1 MKLKNIGLFIAVVAL
16 AMLYFFVNPSE
27 LNILPKCPLYITTGI
42 YCPGCGSQRAT
53 HHFLHFNFKGV
64 LQQNVLYFI
73 GLLFIGYHLIITS
86 LNLFLKKKIYNYVN
100 HPKTPLII
108 IIVIILFWIARN
120 LPFYP
125 FNWLAP
131 N

>member
-1 MKLKNIGLFIAVVAL
+1 MKLKYIGLSVLGMAL
-16 AMLYFFVNPSE
+16 VLLYFFVNPSE
-27 LNILPKCPLYITTGI
+27 LDILPKCPLYVTTGI

-53 HHFLHFNFKGV
+53 HHLLHFNFEEV
-64 LQQNVLYFI
+64 LQQNVLYFF
-73 GLLFIGYHLIITS
+73 GLLFIGYYLTITS
-86 LNLFLKKKIYNYVN
+86 LNFFLKKNIYNYVY

-108 IIVIILFWIARN
+108 LIVILLFWIARN

-125 FNWLAP
+125 FNCLAP

>member
-1 MKLKNIGLFIAVVAL
+1 MKLKTIGLFIAVVAL

-53 HHFLHFNFKGV
+53 HHLLHFNFEGV

-73 GLLFIGYHLIITS
+73 GLLFIGYHLTITS
-86 LNLFLKKKIYNYVN
+86 LNLFLKKKIYNYVY

-108 IIVIILFWIARN
+108 LIIILLFWAARN

-125 FNWLAP
+125 FNYLAP